1 MPQPKCQLRSPGYD
15 ERKPNSTTVDQGA
28 RSVLEQLK
36 DHTIVVADTGDFQ
49 SIQQYEPRDATTNP
63 SLILKSAKDEKYA
76 ELVDEVVGTA
86 HGEGVSDPN
95 ELMDRLLVRFGV
107 SILEI
112 VPGRVSTEVD
122 ARLSFDVQGS
132 LDKARSLIARYE
144 SLGYSR
150 ERVLIKLA
158 TTLGGYRGFSHS

>member
-1 MPQPKCQLRSPGYD
+1 MS
-15 ERKPNSTTVDQGA
+15 ENPNSTAVDQGA

-76 ELVDEVVGTA
+76 ELVDEVVRTA

-132 LDKARSLIARYE
+132 LDKARVSLPD
-144 SLGYSR
+144 
-150 ERVLIKLA
+150 
-158 TTLGGYRGFSHS
+158 TNP